1 MATPSSPS
9 PINRTRDRAPDGD
22 KPKAKSEWNYH
33 PPIPIDNNPLFSWPI
48 RWKDTLVYYRDSWL
62 VISEGTIFILFAVLS
77 WHFLSPDIAA
87 TQNLHWSWIGGIWL
101 RNFLILLGV
110 AGVLHYYFFARQ
122 QQGTKLKYVPSF
134 MSKGSRFLFNNQLLD
149 NMFYA
154 LISGV
159 LIWSAFEVLMFWAM
173 GNGYVNIITF
183 QDHPIW
189 FVLALPLI
197 FIWIAFH
204 FYCVHRLLHV
214 KFLYDWVHALHH
226 RNIAT
231 GPFSGVSMHPVEHLF
246 YFSSVLIHLIVPTH
260 PVHIIFHLYS
270 LSLGAV
276 FGHTGFDTLLVK
288 NKKRLAIGHFHHQ
301 LHHRFFDCNYGSVD
315 MPWDKWFGTFHDGS
329 PNAMSRI
336 RASRKL

>member
-9 PINRTRDRAPDGD
+9 SINRTRNPAPDGD

-77 WHFLSPDIAA
+77 WHFLSPDITA

-122 QQGTKLKYVPSF
+122 QQGTELKYVPSF

-149 NMFYA
+149 NMCYA

-173 GNGYVNIITF
+173 GN
-183 QDHPIW
+183 
-189 FVLALPLI
+189 
-197 FIWIAFH
+197 
-204 FYCVHRLLHV
+204 
-214 KFLYDWVHALHH
+214 
-226 RNIAT
+226 
-231 GPFSGVSMHPVEHLF
+231 
-246 YFSSVLIHLIVPTH
+246 
-260 PVHIIFHLYS
+260 
-270 LSLGAV
+270 
-276 FGHTGFDTLLVK
+276 
-288 NKKRLAIGHFHHQ
+288 
-301 LHHRFFDCNYGSVD
+301 
-315 MPWDKWFGTFHDGS
+315 
-329 PNAMSRI
+329 AM
-336 RASRKL
+336 

>member
-1 MATPSSPS
+1 MDTPSSPK
-9 PINRTRDRAPDGD
+9 PGTRPNSAAS
-22 KPKAKSEWNYH
+22 AKSEWNYH

-48 RWKDTLVYYRDSWL
+48 RWKDTLTYYRDSWL
-62 VISEGTIFILFAVLS
+62 VLSEGTIFVLLAILS
-77 WHFLSPDIAA
+77 WHLLSPNMETAMS
-87 TQNLHWSWIGGIWL
+87 LHWSWVGGIWL
-101 RNFLILLGV
+101 RNFLVLLVV
-110 AGVLHYYFFARQ
+110 AGVLHYYFFARKK
-122 QQGTKLKYVPSF
+122 QGTDLKYVPSF

-154 LISGV
+154 LVSGV
-159 LIWSAFEVLMFWAM
+159 LIWSCFEVLMVWAM
-173 GNGYVNIITF
+173 ANGYVQMITF

-189 FVLALPLI
+189 FILALPLI
-197 FIWIAFH
+197 YIWIAFH
-204 FYCVHRLLHV
+204 FYCVHRLLHI
-214 KFLYDWVHALHH
+214 KFLYDRVHALHH

-276 FGHTGFDTLLVK
+276 FGHTGFDALLVK

-301 LHHRFFDCNYGSVD
+301 LHHRYFDCNYGSVD

-329 PNAMSRI
+329 PNAMSQI